1 MVGSAGGIVAHT
13 ASRCSW
19 GGIPTLS
26 PQRTWPGSLFW
37 SAGLEG
43 APSHCCTG
51 DQMDGQILAHLGNP
65 RTGALTY
72 KVPWDPLAGLKPKPG
87 GFPGDP
93 GGPSVPSGGSCL
105 QGHGGPMG
113 EARGGVVW
121 GPLLFWGG
129 WPPSSPWWTDGGHQD
144 SVRSKLL
151 ARHLSPGRKL
161 QLTYVRVSA
170 RSLTTQPWP
179 GSSLGPVDHWPHPAD
194 ACLEPLC
201 PPALSP
207 SLGPQPVSPLM
218 LGESPPC
225 PRGLDPRRSTGL
237 GATGNSPEVLNR
249 WCAHQLRNMQ
259 LAPGGPGTRGW
270 WGRRAQTP
278 APRWPAFCLWTVPPG
293 HLDVDV
299 DREARGGR
307 GAPDSARDPRGS
319 LPAGKQDPCQLSFM
333 GTIGH

>member
-1 MVGSAGGIVAHT
+1 M

-26 PQRTWPGSLFW
+26 PRRTWPGSLLW

-51 DQMDGQILAHLGNP
+51 DQTDGQILAHLGNP
-65 RTGALTY
+65 RTGALMY

-87 GFPGDP
+87 GIPGEP

-121 GPLLFWGG
+121 GPLLSRGG
-129 WPPSSPWWTDGGHQD
+129 LAPFFSLVDGRRIPGQRLEQAAGWA
-144 SVRSKLL
+144 SVTRAQAP
-151 ARHLSPGRKL
+151 ARLC
-161 QLTYVRVSA
+161 QNVR
-170 RSLTTQPWP
+170 
-179 GSSLGPVDHWPHPAD
+179 PVPHHPAL
-194 ACLEPLC
+194 AWLC
-201 PPALSP
+201 GALTS
-207 SLGPQPVSPLM
+207 SGT
-218 LGESPPC
+218 C
-225 PRGLDPRRSTGL
+225 RWPRGR
-237 GATGNSPEVLNR
+237 
-249 WCAHQLRNMQ
+249 
-259 LAPGGPGTRGW
+259 PGMRGR

-299 DREARGGR
+299 DREARGGH

-319 LPAGKQDPCQLSFM
+319 PPAGKQDPC
-333 GTIGH
+333 

>member
-179 GSSLGPVDHWPHPAD
+179 GSSLGPVDHWPHPAVSHQPSGHRVGVVPGVV
-194 ACLEPLC
+194 ARWGGAGAGSRAQGSGWARPGRAQARAAGPQGAVPRSRAQINPNRGSGRRPGTQPAFQGAGSMLRSLEPGKSV
-201 PPALSP
+201 ARSGGWGGG
-207 SLGPQPVSPLM
+207 S
-218 LGESPPC
+218 PC
-225 PRGLDPRRSTGL
+225 PHHCLPPHGDVA
-237 GATGNSPEVLNR
+237 GAHG
-249 WCAHQLRNMQ
+249 
-259 LAPGGPGTRGW
+259 
-270 WGRRAQTP
+270 
-278 APRWPAFCLWTVPPG
+278 
-293 HLDVDV
+293 
-299 DREARGGR
+299 
-307 GAPDSARDPRGS
+307 
-319 LPAGKQDPCQLSFM
+319 
-333 GTIGH
+333 